1 MWPIPW
7 YIWCYLPTASEQTDT
22 CVMWKHYI
30 CLRVGNNKNDNPLFQ
45 EEPEIK
51 PCADNMQVCTSLF
64 RYDPQ
69 TVLQEGQYCA
79 CAGCSN
85 PVWDEEDG
93 MSLTWYHH
101 ERGIFS
107 TWNCTR
113 DIHSRAS
120 MKGGG
125 GGSIPLSMQKQVK
138 KKTIASLSLMIS
150 VVLLRPRPFLRC
162 YVCWKISNFFLNML
176 LFGKWK
182 SAYYLQFC

>member
-1 MWPIPW
+1 M
-7 YIWCYLPTASEQTDT
+7 
-22 CVMWKHYI
+22 

-120 MKGGG
+120 MEGGG
-125 GGSIPLSMQKQVK
+125 AGAGGGEHTLVHAKTGQEKDYCFPLTDDNRRSSSTK
-138 KKTIASLSLMIS
+138 AFPS
-150 VVLLRPRPFLRC
+150 LLRVFKDQQFLPKS
-162 YVCWKISNFFLNML
+162 VNML
-176 LFGKWK
+176 LFGK
-182 SAYYLQFC
+182 